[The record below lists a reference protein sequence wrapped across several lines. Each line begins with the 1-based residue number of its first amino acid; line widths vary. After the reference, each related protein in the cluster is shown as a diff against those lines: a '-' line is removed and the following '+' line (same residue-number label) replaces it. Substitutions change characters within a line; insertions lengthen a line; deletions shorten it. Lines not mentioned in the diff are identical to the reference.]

1 MEAVRENVTVSAQVL
16 AKNSKCYVESSVIV
30 PDKNPDILKVLQVDA
45 TSAVTKHTLQKGRLC
60 AEGKVYVTVLYL
72 PDGDTAGIRSLGA
85 AFDFDDVIDAAEL
98 DEGMHSRVTC
108 DVDQVDI
115 NLINS
120 RKISLRAVVAINAEV
135 NADRELSYISGIECE
150 DAASKCSEAELY
162 AVTAQDSCEFLMKE
176 QVELM
181 AGKPQIAEIL
191 KSDVQ
196 IEDKEIRAV
205 TNKVIVK
212 GNICVSVLYTGDGGT
227 VEHTDARLPFT
238 EVFELGESCE
248 GDSVDV
254 WCSVLEK
261 NCNAEFDSDGDR
273 RIISFEILVGVEMC
287 ARRERQISYLSDCYF
302 FGAQTECEQEQ
313 ITAER
318 IITYPK
324 TSKSLRESV
333 ACDRRMPKIASV
345 YNVVAKP
352 RIISTER
359 SGDGVDISAK
369 LDVSILYLSDSP
381 ENPVCCYKTDIPI
394 THSIKA
400 TAGDKICISAECEH
414 ISYSLNSAGD
424 VELRATISFN
434 AEERETR
441 TIDMMADIARGEETK
456 GSEIIIFFA
465 KGGEELWDI
474 AKRFRVSCEEIAELN
489 KLEPDCVI
497 EENKRLIIPC
507 M

>member
-1 MEAVRENVTVSAQVL
+1 MEAVRESVTVSAQVL

-30 PDKNPDILKVLQVDA
+30 PDKNLKVLQVDA
-45 TSAVTKHTLQKGRLC
+45 TSALTKHTLQKGRLC

-72 PDGDTAGIRSLGA
+72 PDTDTPGIKSLSA
-85 AFDFDDVIDAAEL
+85 AFDFDDVIDAPEL
-98 DEGMHSRVTC
+98 DEDMHSRVAC
-108 DVDQVDI
+108 DVEQVDI

-120 RKISLRAVVAINAEV
+120 RKISLRAVVGVNAEV
-135 NADRELSYISGIECE
+135 NADRELGYISDLECE
-150 DAASKCSEAELY
+150 DAAAKCSEADLY

-181 AGKPQIAEIL
+181 AGKPQIAELL
-191 KSDVQ
+191 KTDVQ

-212 GNICVSVLYTGDGGT
+212 GSVCASVLYSAEGGA

-238 EVFELGESCE
+238 EVFELGENCE
-248 GDSVDV
+248 EDIIDV
-254 WCSVLEK
+254 WCNVLEK
-261 NCNAEFDSDGDR
+261 NCQAEFDSDGDR
-273 RIISFEILVGVEMC
+273 RVLSFEILVGVEMC

-302 FGAQTECEQEQ
+302 FGAKTECEREQ

-324 TSKSLRESV
+324 TSKNLRESI

-359 SGDGVDISAK
+359 STDGVDVSAK
-369 LDVSILYLSDSP
+369 LDISILYLSENP
-381 ENPVCCYKTDIPI
+381 ENPVCCYKTDIPVS
-394 THSIKA
+394 HSIKA
-400 TAGDKICISAECEH
+400 AAGEAICISSECEH

-424 VELRATISFN
+424 VELRAALSFT

-441 TIDMMADIARGEETK
+441 TLDMIADIQRGEATK
-456 GSEIIIFFA
+456 GSEIVIFFA
-465 KGGEELWDI
+465 RGGEELWDI

-489 KLEPDCVI
+489 KLEPDCTI
-497 EENKRLIIPC
+497 EANRRLIIPC